1 MTEGTIMKER
11 TMALAG
17 IFQATELVRQAANH
31 GTWSG
36 YAAEASLQ
44 SLLAIE
50 ADSVD
55 EIYGG
60 AQHLRLGAETLVAIL
75 QGDRRH
81 MESLSYAVTLM
92 QLESKFRKD
101 ELMQTKVGDELI
113 RIQQMANLQ
122 MSDQHGGDQLGVA
135 EMEEHEFLDLQV
147 EHIATLYSN
156 TISKIT
162 PRIVVNGKPQHLQ
175 VSRTVNWVRTL
186 LFSGVRSA
194 VLWRQ
199 LGGGRFSLMF
209 GRKKMLEQAQALL
222 PGST

>member
-1 MTEGTIMKER
+1 MKER

-36 YAAEASLQ
+36 YAADTCLT

-55 EIYGG
+55 EIYTGPS
-60 AQHLRLGAETLVAIL
+60 HLRLGVETLVSVL

-81 MESLSYAVTLM
+81 MESLGYAVSIM
-92 QLESKFRKD
+92 QLESRFRKD
-101 ELMQTKVGDELI
+101 AAMQAKVGEELL
-113 RIQQMANLQ
+113 RIAQIDGSESSVEL
-122 MSDQHGGDQLGVA
+122 
-135 EMEEHEFLDLQV
+135 EEHERLDLQV

-156 TISKIT
+156 TISKIS
-162 PRIVVNGKPQHLQ
+162 PRIIVNGNPQHLQ
-175 VSRTVNWVRTL
+175 VPRTVNWIRTL
-186 LFSGVRSA
+186 LFSGLRSA

-199 LGGGRFSLMF
+199 MGGGRFSLMF
-209 GRKKMLEQAQALL
+209 GRKKMLEEAQTLL
-222 PGST
+222 PG